1 MVPNDPVQLD
11 HERRIARL
19 EQARHDMEE
28 TLIVIGEIER
38 RQSALLKEHSEL
50 IVLSERRMAH
60 VEQTLA
66 EIGDKLNGT
75 IGWAEGFIRPKPPDE
90 ANGKLD

>member
-1 MVPNDPVQLD
+1 
-11 HERRIARL
+11 
-19 EQARHDMEE
+19 MEE

-50 IVLSERRMAH
+50 IVLSERRMSH

-66 EIGDKLNGT
+66 EIGDKLNGM
-75 IGWAEGFIRPKPPDE
+75 IGWAEGSIKPKPPGE
-90 ANGKLD
+90 GNVPQG